1 MTSEMS
7 EMSGLQVH
15 DLDLL
20 QRILKELEQKEVQT
34 GVPRQEFV
42 EPSLPTPARRRKC
55 ISRGNSGHQADAE
68 TALPSSPWSTTTSPC
83 SSLPPT
89 ELRERLAVAPRIP
102 LRLDGALR
110 IRPPPGLPEPLT
122 EVDASTGSSSAGFAE
137 AQIEENLI
145 ATSWEW
151 TIVNPNAKFKGNC
164 GCPLVSPP
172 FGAGCLEDLRV
183 IFSPGESWVNAQPKD
198 AKKMKK
204 KDETKKAWQKLPK
217 HGSLQVKFGEQPG
230 VQRVTLF
237 FQIGDS
243 YRLGPFSACPEH
255 STSQVCELTQ
265 DWRSF
270 IDQSKGSLTIRV
282 EVTQS
287 GWQL

>member
-1 MTSEMS
+1 
-7 EMSGLQVH
+7 MSGLQNH

-34 GVPRQEFV
+34 DAPRQELV
-42 EPSLPTPARRRKC
+42 EPSLPTPSNRRRKC

-68 TALPSSPWSTTTSPC
+68 TQLPSSPWSTTTSPC

-89 ELRERLAVAPRIP
+89 ELRERFTAPRV
-102 LRLDGALR
+102 LHLDGALR

-122 EVDASTGSSSAGFAE
+122 ETESKID
-137 AQIEENLI
+137 I

-151 TIVNPNAKFKGNC
+151 AIMNPNAKFKGNC

-172 FGAGCLEDLRV
+172 FAAGCLEGLRV
-183 IFSPGESWVNAQPKD
+183 IFTPGESWANAQPKD
-198 AKKMKK
+198 AKKMKR
-204 KDETKKAWQKLPK
+204 KDDALKAWQKLPRF
-217 HGSLQVKFGEQPG
+217 GSLQVKFGEQPG
-230 VQRVTLF
+230 VQQVTLF
-237 FQIGDS
+237 FQIGDT

-255 STSQVCELTQ
+255 CTSQVCELTQ
-265 DWRSF
+265 DWRSL
-270 IDQSKGSLTIRV
+270 IDPSKGSLTIRV
-282 EVTQS
+282 EVSWS

>member
-68 TALPSSPWSTTTSPC
+68 TALPSSPWSTTTSSC

-204 KDETKKAWQKLPK
+204 KGRSQEGLAKTSQTWIVASKVRRTAWRAASHTLLPDW
-217 HGSLQVKFGEQPG
+217 GLLSTWSLQCLP
-230 VQRVTLF
+230 R
-237 FQIGDS
+237 
-243 YRLGPFSACPEH
+243 A
-255 STSQVCELTQ
+255 
-265 DWRSF
+265 
-270 IDQSKGSLTIRV
+270 
-282 EVTQS
+282 
-287 GWQL
+287 